1 MHLEVICLITSIILL
16 FKFLSKNNS
25 MSKSELL
32 KNSFSFLY
40 CLMFRQ
46 FEESLYTF
54 ETFTQ
59 IQEALY
65 KYTLDR
71 LYK

>member
-1 MHLEVICLITSIILL
+1 
-16 FKFLSKNNS
+16 
-25 MSKSELL
+25 
-32 KNSFSFLY
+32 
-40 CLMFRQ
+40 MFRQ

-71 LYK
+71 LYKW